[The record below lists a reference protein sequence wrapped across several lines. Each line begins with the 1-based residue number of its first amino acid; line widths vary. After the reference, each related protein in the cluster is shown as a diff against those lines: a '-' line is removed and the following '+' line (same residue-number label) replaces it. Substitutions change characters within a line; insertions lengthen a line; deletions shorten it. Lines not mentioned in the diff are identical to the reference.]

1 MPLYAVQT
9 MEPELL
15 DAMPA
20 FKRRL
25 EWFIDNRSDLT
36 GNLACMRT
44 RGNQERRLF
53 SIADRNQLERIL
65 EVMLDEDEFF
75 SPYGIRALSAYHRK
89 HPYMLEL
96 EGQTHSVMYEP
107 GESSTGLFGGNSNWR
122 GPIWFPVNYLLIQA
136 LRRFHQYYGES
147 LTVECPTGSG
157 RVLNLGE
164 VADEISRRLISTFQ
178 KDGRG
183 RRPVLGDNEKFQSDP
198 HWRDYIPFHEYFN
211 GDSGAGVGAS
221 HQTGWTALVT
231 KMIDELFMKQNRVGR
246 ITAATAKAS

>member
-15 DAMPA
+15 DAMPS

-44 RGNQERRLF
+44 QGNEERRLF
-53 SIADRNQLERIL
+53 SIADRNQLQRLL

-75 SPYGIRALSAYHRK
+75 SPHGIRALSAYHRK

-96 EGQTHSVMYEP
+96 EGHTHSVNYEP
-107 GESSTGLFGGNSNWR
+107 GESGTGLFGGNSNWR
-122 GPIWFPVNYLLIQA
+122 GPIWFPVNYLLIES

-147 LTVECPTGSG
+147 FRVECPAHSG
-157 RVLNLGE
+157 QLMNLDE
-164 VADEISRRLISTFQ
+164 VADEIGRRLVSTFQ
-178 KDGRG
+178 RDNGL
-183 RRPVLGDNEKFQSDP
+183 RPVLGTNQKIQSDP
-198 HWRDYIPFHEYFN
+198 HWRDYVPFHEYFH
-211 GDSGAGVGAS
+211 GDTGAGVGAS
-221 HQTGWTALVT
+221 HQTGWTALVA
-231 KMIDELFMKQNRVGR
+231 KMTDELSMKQKQAGE
-246 ITAATAKAS
+246 ITAAAAKAS